1 MASILTHAII
11 TNATAAVDT
20 YISTLKT
27 LYTQLEGIMSTLTST
42 NFNGDAANGYT
53 AFYTASVKPALEE
66 AGATQALMGSVKDL
80 LANIQTQL
88 LDTVDPQLGQN
99 NQNAGNASTE
109 G

>member
-11 TNATAAVDT
+11 TNASSAVDS
-20 YISTLKT
+20 YIATTKG
-27 LYTQLEGIMSTLTST
+27 LYTQLEGIMTTLTGS

-53 AFYTASVKPALEE
+53 AFFNANVKPALEE
-66 AGATQALMGSVKDL
+66 AGATNALMTSVKDL
-80 LANIQTQL
+80 LNSIQTQL

-99 NQNAGNASTE
+99 NQGAGSA